1 MTNLFIDGATG
12 RKMSGT
18 ATPARFL
25 FNRDLVTPE
34 KEQSEEPEAVA
45 EPTITVRE
53 HQELIALAEERG
65 RQRGLGEGRNEVA
78 DQEVCRV
85 AEEAARLTDA
95 AQKLLQGLDSEQA
108 RIEKDAVGLAFLAA
122 RRFAAHL
129 IAREPLAEVV
139 ALLSECLAPLRRQP
153 HVVVRVNEKDSD
165 RLKKAVDGLVYE
177 KGFEGRLVI
186 LGEPELERG
195 DCRIEWAD
203 GGLLRDRKAL
213 EKQIE
218 ASVRRY
224 FAVRETARNASED
237 AVASSDTAGA

>member
-1 MTNLFIDGATG
+1 
-12 RKMSGT
+12 MSGT
-18 ATPARFL
+18 TPPARFL
-25 FNRDLVTPE
+25 FNRDLMAPV
-34 KEQSEEPEAVA
+34 KEEVEEPEVVA

-53 HQELIALAEERG
+53 HQQLIAQAEERG
-65 RQRGLGEGRNEVA
+65 HQRGLAQGRGEVA
-78 DQEVCRV
+78 DQETCRV
-85 AEEAARLTDA
+85 AEETARLTDA
-95 AQKLLQGLDSEQA
+95 AQKLLLELDGEQA
-108 RIEKDAVGLAFLAA
+108 RIEKDAIGLAFLAA

-129 IAREPLAEVV
+129 ISREPLAEVV

-153 HVVVRVNEKDSD
+153 HVVVRVNERDSD
-165 RLKKAVDGLVYE
+165 RLKAAVDTLVYE

-186 LGEPELERG
+186 LGEPDLERG

-224 FAVRETARNASED
+224 FTVREAKRNAPD
-237 AVASSDTAGA
+237 DVVASSDTAGA